1 MRGESFRNTIRDRYG
16 SRYLKLADNLQKSTT
31 KLTRQTNHLKFL
43 KRCRKDDIIPR
54 SLRVYLHGSDLKN
67 KSVVRLKSKLESA
80 RVRSRIMDVRRKIYQ
95 GKHQIDGVSTTLR
108 ETLGNTDFQ
117 WLKKVIDTS
126 RLKEDEMVKRRQKRK
141 FEILQEEKD
150 KTEERYKKERDECQ
164 KMKKD
169 KIKVEVVDLTKQGID
184 DEIKSY
190 LSLGPDFC
198 EAPTRVPYEKI
209 IAETEKMCS
218 VIKEEGKKKKVSE
231 IEVDKEIDELREE
244 VKEVLRKTKNRNYN
258 TNLTK
263 EEMRGKKK
271 AMKDKEKVF
280 LPADKGRIM
289 VAMDRYESIGG
300 EESYECKMKQ
310 VLVDL
315 KARPSLRAGE
325 DWDLT
330 DKVCRDGAKV
340 IDRIVHRKELTED
353 QGNRLKPKNCHAPR
367 LTGLPKV
374 HKEGVP
380 MRGIV
385 SMIGSPFEKISK
397 TLIPILRTIQGRSG
411 LFGKN
416 SRELKEKI
424 KSWRVDRN
432 EILVSYD
439 VKNLYPSI
447 PIDKALELVE
457 TLLSKNENLGET
469 TTMSVTS
476 TI

>member
-1 MRGESFRNTIRDRYG
+1 
-16 SRYLKLADNLQKSTT
+16 
-31 KLTRQTNHLKFL
+31 
-43 KRCRKDDIIPR
+43 
-54 SLRVYLHGSDLKN
+54 
-67 KSVVRLKSKLESA
+67 
-80 RVRSRIMDVRRKIYQ
+80 
-95 GKHQIDGVSTTLR
+95 
-108 ETLGNTDFQ
+108 
-117 WLKKVIDTS
+117 
-126 RLKEDEMVKRRQKRK
+126 MVKRRQRRK
-141 FEILQEEKD
+141 FEILQKEKD

-164 KMKKD
+164 RMKKD

-184 DEIKSY
+184 DKIKSY

-218 VIKEEGKKKKVSE
+218 VIKGEGKKKNVSE

-300 EESYECKMKQ
+300 EESYEYKMKQ

-385 SMIGSPFEKISK
+385 HRGHVCSEWVSQRNREK
-397 TLIPILRTIQGRSG
+397 
-411 LFGKN
+411 
-416 SRELKEKI
+416 
-424 KSWRVDRN
+424 V
-432 EILVSYD
+432 Y
-439 VKNLYPSI
+439 
-447 PIDKALELVE
+447 
-457 TLLSKNENLGET
+457 
-469 TTMSVTS
+469 
-476 TI
+476 